1 MHGVLN
7 IDKPAGCTSR
17 DVVDHVQRLVRPAK
31 VGHAG
36 TLDPLA
42 TGVLVVCVGQAARLI
57 EYVQRLP
64 KSYRAEFLLGR
75 SSDTEDVEGQVVE
88 LACPT
93 VPTRD
98 QIVAAAGRFVGEI
111 QQRPPRYSALKVAGR
126 RAYDLARAGQ
136 QVELAPRTVVVYQL
150 AVRQYEYPRLVLDV
164 TCGSGT
170 YVRSLGRDLAEA
182 LGTAA
187 VMAALRRT
195 AIGSFRVEDAVPPDA
210 LTRDTL
216 PQHLLPLQRAV
227 EALPTLQLEADALR
241 RLRHGQRVEVPPHVP
256 PRGAGGD
263 PWAVLD
269 SAGRLQ
275 AIVQRRGRY
284 LVPVRN
290 LAVE

>member
-31 VGHAG
+31 AGHAG

-42 TGVLVVCVGQAARLI
+42 TGVLVVCVGQATRLI

-88 LACPT
+88 LSCPT

-98 QIVAAAGRFVGEI
+98 QIVAAARRFVGQI

-136 QVELAPRTVVVYQL
+136 QVELAPRTVVVDAL
-150 AVRQYEYPRLVLDV
+150 AVHRYEYPRLVLDV

-170 YVRSLGRDLAEA
+170 YVRSLGRDLAAA

-210 LTRDTL
+210 LTHDTL
-216 PQHLLPLQRAV
+216 PQHLLPLRRAV

-241 RLRHGQRVEVPPHVP
+241 RLRHGQRVEAPSQVP

-263 PWAVLD
+263 QWAVLD
-269 SAGRLQ
+269 CAGRLQ

-290 LAVE
+290 LAIE